1 MYNVLISSNSFG
13 YGEKRDVLEQKFYLK
28 KLKPFFIKLEN
39 ADHESLKK
47 WTD

>member
-1 MYNVLISSNSFG
+1 MYNVLISSNSFELW
-13 YGEKRDVLEQKFYLK
+13 EKRDVRTKILLK